1 MELLNWRIFVFV
13 VGFFTLSAAS
23 EPDWSCD
30 FTADD
35 CGIIQLQGNWTV
47 VLSNGNEM
55 IDVDVSSSMRD
66 DVFAFSIPYNF
77 TSQVGNISFDYLIA
91 GVETVFRVMACRGR
105 SEAVR
110 EIQITGSEPLMGSML
125 IPYSCASVQ
134 DVQIIF
140 NATQRD
146 VPPLIRLDNIE
157 IYELIY
163 TEIPTTPP
171 PLTTTTTTVIVTMES
186 TTTGTI
192 ETPVD
197 ETVTVPTGETT
208 SADDDS
214 WLIPVVATISAL
226 LVIIVIVLIVA
237 FVYRKRKPKKS
248 EKSQPDIQYY
258 ADLRANPETGKFEAG
273 APSASAA
280 DAFKVQNGKVSAD
293 FVGNPVYQSGNVTP
307 REDEGANESLIGSPL
322 YESSIHENNDS
333 RDTLP
338 ADQVQNDAVHYQ
350 QIRGNA
356 LYAAVNK

>member
-1 MELLNWRIFVFV
+1 MELLNWRIVVFV
-13 VGFFTLSAAS
+13 LGFFRLSAAS
-23 EPDWSCD
+23 GPDWSCD
-30 FTADD
+30 FTVDD

-47 VLSNGNEM
+47 VVSNGNDM
-55 IDVDVSSSMRD
+55 IDVDVSSSMRG

-77 TSQVGNISFDYLIA
+77 TSPVGNISFDYLIA
-91 GVETVFRVMACRGR
+91 GVDTVLLVMACRGR
-105 SEAVR
+105 SGAVK
-110 EIQITGSEPLMGSML
+110 EIPVTGSLPLIGSML

-140 NATQRD
+140 NATQQD

-157 IYELIY
+157 IYESTY
-163 TEIPTTPP
+163 TEIPTTP
-171 PLTTTTTTVIVTMES
+171 TTTTVIVTTES
-186 TTTGTI
+186 TTTVTGTT
-192 ETPVD
+192 ETPVV
-197 ETVTVPTGETT
+197 ETVTAPTGETI

-214 WLIPVVATISAL
+214 WLIPVVATVSAL
-226 LVIIVIVLIVA
+226 LVIIVVILIVVFA
-237 FVYRKRKPKKS
+237 YRRRKPKKS

-258 ADLRANPETGKFEAG
+258 ANLRANPETGKLEAG
-273 APSASAA
+273 TPSASAA
-280 DAFKVQNGKVSAD
+280 DAFKVQNGNVSAD

>member
-1 MELLNWRIFVFV
+1 MELLNWRIVVFV
-13 VGFFTLSAAS
+13 LGFFRLSAAS
-23 EPDWSCD
+23 GPDWSCD
-30 FTADD
+30 FTVDD

-47 VLSNGNEM
+47 VVSNGNDM
-55 IDVDVSSSMRD
+55 IDVDVSSSMPG

-77 TSQVGNISFDYLIA
+77 TSPVGNISFDYLIA
-91 GVETVFRVMACRGR
+91 GVDTVLLVMACRGR
-105 SEAVR
+105 SGAVK
-110 EIQITGSEPLMGSML
+110 EIPVNGSVPLMGSML

-140 NATQRD
+140 NATQQD

-157 IYELIY
+157 IYESTY
-163 TEIPTTPP
+163 TEIPTTP
-171 PLTTTTTTVIVTMES
+171 TTTTVIVTTES
-186 TTTGTI
+186 TTTVTGTT
-192 ETPVD
+192 ETPVV
-197 ETVTVPTGETT
+197 ETVTAPTGETI

-214 WLIPVVATISAL
+214 WLIPVVATVSAL
-226 LVIIVIVLIVA
+226 LVIIVVILIVVFA
-237 FVYRKRKPKKS
+237 YRR
-248 EKSQPDIQYY
+248 
-258 ADLRANPETGKFEAG
+258 RT
-273 APSASAA
+273 PSASAA
-280 DAFKVQNGKVSAD
+280 DAFKVQNGNVSAD